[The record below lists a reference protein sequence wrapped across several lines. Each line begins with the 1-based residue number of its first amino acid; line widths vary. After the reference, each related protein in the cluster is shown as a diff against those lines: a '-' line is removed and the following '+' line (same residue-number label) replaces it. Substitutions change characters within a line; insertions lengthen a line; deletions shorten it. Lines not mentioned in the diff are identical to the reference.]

1 MSLGPERIIF
11 GHDAKRGIQ
20 RYGKHSPNIG
30 YSHCDDNV
38 NSLADANGSE
48 NNELEGDDWAI
59 GLDSGACYGGSL
71 TGIILPQREL
81 VSVKALRKYCPI
93 SKK

>member
-1 MSLGPERIIF
+1 MSLGPERVIF

-20 RYGKHSPNIG
+20 RYVKPSLNNG
-30 YSHCDDNV
+30 YSHGDDNM
-38 NSLADANGSE
+38 NESNDK
-48 NNELEGDDWAI
+48 ELEGDDWAI

-81 VSVKALRKYCPI
+81 VSVEALRIYCPI
-93 SKK
+93 SKKEF